1 LSQQTQVDATVV
13 CSQCRRAFAP
23 SDVVQIAG
31 NWVCA
36 SCKPGY
42 LGRVV
47 ASGVAGTSPRGWRYA
62 GVAIRFAARFVDG
75 MVLGIPF
82 VIVMMAVLIP
92 SMSRT
97 GRPPAPTNPTM
108 ALFGLTFLVF
118 FFAVQLLYEVG
129 MLKSYGATLGKMA
142 CGLKVVRAD
151 GSELEWGVCFGRFF
165 MWNVVTAGIPYLS
178 IILML
183 VTSIVAGTD
192 AEKRAIHDRVCGT
205 RVVYKSSIA

>member
-1 LSQQTQVDATVV
+1 LSQQTQVETTVV
-13 CSQCRRAFAP
+13 CSQCRRSFAP

-36 SCKPGY
+36 TCKPAY

-47 ASGVAGTSPRGWRYA
+47 ASGVAGASPRGWRYA

-75 MVLGIPF
+75 MVLGIPL

-92 SMSRT
+92 TMSRT
-97 GRPPAPTNPTM
+97 GRPPAPTNPAM
-108 ALFGLTFLVF
+108 AFFGLTFILVF
-118 FFAVQLLYEVG
+118 FAVGMLYEVG

-151 GSELEWGVCFGRFF
+151 GTELGWGVCFGRFF
-165 MWNVVTAGIPYLS
+165 MWNIVTAGVPYLS

-205 RVVYKSSIA
+205 RVVYKSSVA

>member
-1 LSQQTQVDATVV
+1 M
-13 CSQCRRAFAP
+13 CSQCGRTFAP

-36 SCKPGY
+36 TCKPAY

-47 ASGVAGTSPRGWRYA
+47 ASGVAGTSPRGWRYG

-75 MVLGIPF
+75 MVLGVPLI
-82 VIVMMAVLIP
+82 ILMMAVLIP

-97 GRPPAPTNPTM
+97 GRPPAPTNPAM
-108 ALFGLTFLVF
+108 AFLGLTFLMVF
-118 FFAVQLLYEVG
+118 FGVGMLYEVG

-151 GSELEWGVCFGRFF
+151 GSELGWGVCFGRFF
-165 MWNVVTAGIPYLS
+165 MWNVVTSGIPYLS

-183 VTSIVAGTD
+183 ITSIVAGTD